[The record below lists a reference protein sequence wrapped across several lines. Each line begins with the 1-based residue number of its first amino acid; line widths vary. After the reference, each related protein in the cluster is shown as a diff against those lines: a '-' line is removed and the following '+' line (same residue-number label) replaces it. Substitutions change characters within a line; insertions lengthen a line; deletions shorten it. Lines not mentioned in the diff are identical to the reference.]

1 MGGAASRMSNSQRI
15 QRLRDLDNEKGKK
28 NSQINKV
35 KRIKTKLEQKIDTM
49 NDEISQ
55 LNTDISKLGKTTT
68 SNRKT
73 KTSLASEKT
82 GLEKD
87 LKSAKYLLKAVDQAI
102 DEITKYG
109 NIQKRTQDFFDK
121 EYEVLYTKVM
131 TRQQLKQNDYINR
144 NETLER
150 AIKQFN
156 QNFSNDYRNTEY
168 QENHTAYFVTL
179 NSQFWWVYYILC
191 LILLYQ
197 IVYIQNEMN
206 LKTKVIMGIILITY
220 PLSYR
225 IYDLVVTKNNT
236 II

>member
-1 MGGAASRMSNSQRI
+1 MGGGPSRQTLNYRKNALRRYDRYNSDI
-15 QRLRDLDNEKGKK
+15 QSKINVITPIRDELR
-28 NSQINKV
+28 
-35 KRIKTKLEQKIDTM
+35 QKIDTM
-49 NDEISQ
+49 NDEIDQ

-82 GLEKD
+82 RLEKD

-206 LKTKVIMGIILITY
+206 LKTKVILGIILTLY

-225 IYDLVVTKNNT
+225 IYDLVGTKK
-236 II
+236 

>member
-1 MGGAASRMSNSQRI
+1 MGGGPSRYTLNYRKNALRRNDRINSDI
-15 QRLRDLDNEKGKK
+15 QSKINAITPIRDEL
-28 NSQINKV
+28 QQKV
-35 KRIKTKLEQKIDTM
+35 DTM

-87 LKSAKYLLKAVDQAI
+87 LKSAEYLLTAVDQAI
-102 DEITKYG
+102 DEIKKYG
-109 NIQKRTQDFFDK
+109 DIQKRTHDFFDK
-121 EYEVLYTKVM
+121 EYEALYTKVM

-206 LKTKVIMGIILITY
+206 LKTKFILGIILTLY

-225 IYDLVVTKNNT
+225 IYDLVGTKK
-236 II
+236 

>member
-1 MGGAASRMSNSQRI
+1 MLIGEILDNTLGYSHHHYIQDEILRPLELNNTFNLLSEVNLDDVMSGYFVGY
-15 QRLRDLDNEKGKK
+15 DLD
-28 NSQINKV
+28 I
-35 KRIKTKLEQKIDTM
+35 
-49 NDEISQ
+49 
-55 LNTDISKLGKTTT
+55 
-68 SNRKT
+68 
-73 KTSLASEKT
+73 
-82 GLEKD
+82 
-87 LKSAKYLLKAVDQAI
+87 
-102 DEITKYG
+102 
-109 NIQKRTQDFFDK
+109 
-121 EYEVLYTKVM
+121 
-131 TRQQLKQNDYINR
+131 KQNDYINR

-206 LKTKVIMGIILITY
+206 LKTKVILGIILTLY

-225 IYDLVVTKNNT
+225 IYDLVGTKK
-236 II
+236 

>member
-49 NDEISQ
+49 NDKISQ

-87 LKSAKYLLKAVDQAI
+87 LKSAKYLLTAVDQAI
-102 DEITKYG
+102 DEIKKYG
-109 NIQKRTQDFFDK
+109 YIQKRTQDFFDK
-121 EYEVLYTKVM
+121 EYEALYTKVM

-168 QENHTAYFVTL
+168 QEKHTAYFVTL